1 MAAGSLGERIAA
13 FGAWRRELSE
23 AIRRYGQWLGDSGL
37 SEPALQARIER
48 LIERLRENR
57 ISIAFVAEFSRGK
70 SELINAIFFSEYGQ
84 RVLPTSAGRT
94 TMCPTELMYDPG
106 WPASVRLLP
115 IETRADDATLADL
128 RGQRAAWHE
137 IPVTPGDANSVSQA
151 FAAVR
156 ETRQVPTDLAIA
168 LGLYDPDDIDSPIQP
183 DALGEVEIP
192 KWRHAIANIPDPLL
206 EMGLVVIDTP
216 GLNAIGN
223 EPELT
228 LNLIPS
234 ADAVLFVLAADAGV
248 SRSDIEVWRENISPS
263 HKSGR
268 FVVLNKI
275 DGLWDELRDDV
286 QIEIEIAEQVAS
298 VARTLDVPHERI
310 FPVSAQ
316 KGLVAKIQGDRQ
328 LLRKSRLSDLERAL
342 SHDLIPQQQ
351 TLVREHV
358 SRDFDELA
366 GVVSSVVGARR
377 RGVVEQLFELNGLR
391 GKNRNVVD
399 HMAARIKTE
408 RADFEKSLRHL
419 QALRTVFAR
428 HSQSIYTTIGVE
440 NLKRHVRLAREVMR
454 SSNFSSGLREGMSAL
469 TAASRSDFRTV
480 SSLIDEIT
488 TMMTAMYRTFN
499 AEHGLALGSPMMF
512 STRRY
517 VAELESVET
526 LYRRQFGP
534 LTLVTTEKWALMR
547 RFFESVAA
555 RIKEIYDMAN
565 REIEAWL
572 RSVMAPIEGQV
583 REHQSQLRRRL
594 DSVRRVLDA
603 SQSLDSRIA
612 EIDDS
617 RNQAEQQ
624 MAIAG
629 ELAGQVRGVLD
640 RTLAAATM
648 AFEPA

>member
-1 MAAGSLGERIAA
+1 MAAGNLGERIAA
-13 FGAWRRELSE
+13 FGAWRREL
-23 AIRRYGQWLGDSGL
+23 ADAVRRYGQWLNDSGL

-48 LIERLRENR
+48 LLERLRQDR

-70 SELINAIFFSEYGQ
+70 SELINSIFFAEYGQ
-84 RVLPTSAGRT
+84 RVLPSSAGRT
-94 TMCPTELMYDPG
+94 TMCPTELMYDPALS
-106 WPASVRLLP
+106 PSVRLLP
-115 IETRADDATLADL
+115 IETRAADASVAEL
-128 RGQRAAWHE
+128 RGRPDAWHE
-137 IPVTPGDANSVSQA
+137 IPVIPGDVDSVTSA

-156 ETRQVPTDLAIA
+156 EVTRVPVEEAVA
-168 LGLYDPDDIDSPIQP
+168 LGLYDADDVDSPIRP
-183 DALGEVEIP
+183 DAMGEVEIP
-192 KWRHAIANIPDPLL
+192 RWRHAIANIPDPLL

-248 SRSDIEVWRENISPS
+248 TRTDIEVWRENISPS

-275 DGLWDELRDDV
+275 DGLWDELRDDF
-286 QIEIEIAEQVAS
+286 QIEIEIAEQVATVS
-298 VARTLDVPHERI
+298 RTLDVPPERI

-328 LLRKSRLSDLERAL
+328 LLRKSRLGDLERAL

-358 SRDFDELA
+358 KRDFDELA
-366 GVVSSVVGARR
+366 GVVSSVVSARR

-419 QALRTVFAR
+419 QALRSVFSR
-428 HSQSIYTTIGVE
+428 HSQSIYTTIGVDS
-440 NLKRHVRLAREVMR
+440 LKRHVRVAREVMR
-454 SSNFSSGLREGMSAL
+454 ASNFSSGLREGMSSL
-469 TAASRSDFRTV
+469 TDAARGDFQEVSRLV
-480 SSLIDEIT
+480 DEIAT
-488 TMMTAMYRTFN
+488 LMTAMYKTFN
-499 AEHGLALGSPMMF
+499 AEHGLSLGSPMVF
-512 STRRY
+512 SVRRY
-517 VAELESVET
+517 LAELERVET
-526 LYRRQFGP
+526 LYRRQFGA

-617 RNQAEQQ
+617 RTQVEQQ
-624 MAIAG
+624 LAISS
-629 ELAGQVRGVLD
+629 ELCEQVRGVLD
-640 RTLAAATM
+640 TALLPASEL
-648 AFEPA
+648 EPA